1 MSPLLLVLLLLS
13 PLASPF
19 SEEGQAL
26 MAMKASFGNMA
37 DTLLDWDDAHN
48 DDFCS
53 WRGVFCDNVSLTV
66 VSLNLSS
73 LNLGGEISP
82 AIGDLGNLQS
92 IDL

>member
-1 MSPLLLVLLLLS
+1 
-13 PLASPF
+13 
-19 SEEGQAL
+19 

-66 VSLNLSS
+66 VSL
-73 LNLGGEISP
+73 
-82 AIGDLGNLQS
+82 
-92 IDL
+92 